1 MSTEGLSTARLG
13 RLHDVMVGHV
23 ERGDVPGIVTLV
35 CWRRGVH
42 REYSLAHLQPGQESP
57 AEGVANGD

>member
-1 MSTEGLSTARLG
+1 MA
-13 RLHDVMVGHV
+13 GHV

-35 CWRRGVH
+35 SRRRGVH
-42 REYSLAHLQPGQESP
+42 REYSLAHFQPGQESP